1 MSEDM
6 VSSPSLWRPP
16 VPIKDAIEQDAITP
30 FPKPEA
36 PEEEEEESQGDC
48 YRRLMSSLP
57 VKVYGERR
65 YLEYQATWW
74 PESAVQAVIAIQ
86 RRFRPRPS
94 DVLLASYPKSGTT
107 WMKALVF
114 AIMSRKVYPLRDHP
128 LLRLN
133 PHDCVVHL
141 SGAYATGKE
150 AVVEALPSPRIM
162 AVHMPFS
169 TLPASVVVDSSSGC
183 KIVYVWRDPKDVL
196 VSLWHYYRKLRPE
209 EAHVSEFHDLYES
222 FCQGDTVFG
231 PWWDNVL
238 GYFRAS
244 VEMPTRVLFLRYE
257 DMLEDTASAVVAI
270 ANFVGCPFSAEEE
283 RAGVVD
289 AIVKLCSFEELK
301 NLDNN
306 MSGSTGHL
314 IKLPSS
320 SYFKK
325 GVAGAWVGHMTREMA
340 DRIDSIIQG
349 KFQGSGLEIKRAST

>member
-1 MSEDM
+1 MAGDT
-6 VSSPSLWRPP
+6 VSRPFSLWTAP
-16 VPIKDAIEQDAITP
+16 VPIKVAIEQDAVTP

-36 PEEEEEESQGDC
+36 PEDEGDHDRD
-48 YRRLMSSLP
+48 RRLMSSLP
-57 VKVYGERR
+57 AKVYGKRR

-74 PESAVQAVIAIQ
+74 PEAALQGVLAIQ

-133 PHDCVVHL
+133 PHDCVVQL
-141 SGAYATGKE
+141 LGAYATGKE

-162 AVHMPFS
+162 ASHMPFS
-169 TLPASVVVDSSSGC
+169 TLPASVVDANSGC

-196 VSLWHYYRKLRPE
+196 VSLWHYYSKLRPE
-209 EAHVSEFHDLYES
+209 EAHLSEFHDLYES
-222 FCQGDTVFG
+222 FCRGDTVFG

-257 DMLEDTASAVVAI
+257 DMLEDTASNVVAI
-270 ANFVGCPFSAEEE
+270 ADFLGCPFSAEEE

-301 NLDNN
+301 NLDTN
-306 MSGSTGHL
+306 MSGSNGL
-314 IKLPSS
+314 LLKLPSS
-320 SYFKK
+320 SYFRK
-325 GVAGAWVGHMTREMA
+325 GVAGDWMDHMTREMA
-340 DRIDSIIQG
+340 DRIDTIVQA
-349 KFQGSGLEIKRAST
+349 KLQGSDLEIKPAST

>member
-1 MSEDM
+1 M
-6 VSSPSLWRPP
+6 VSSPSLWRAP
-16 VPIKDAIEQDAITP
+16 VPFKDAIEQDAIAP

-36 PEEEEEESQGDC
+36 PEEEDEESQRDRDRC
-48 YRRLMSSLP
+48 LMSSLP
-57 VKVYGERR
+57 VKVYRERR
-65 YLEYQATWW
+65 YLQYQATWW
-74 PESAVQAVIAIQ
+74 LESAFQGVFAIE

-94 DVLLASYPKSGTT
+94 DESYPKSGTT
-107 WMKALVF
+107 WMKAIMF
-114 AIMSRKVYPLRDHP
+114 AIISRKVYPLRDHP

-150 AVVEALPSPRIM
+150 AVVEALPSPRTM

-169 TLPASVVVDSSSGC
+169 TLPTSVVGDANSGC
-183 KIVYVWRDPKDVL
+183 KIVYVWRDSKDVL

-209 EAHVSEFHDLYES
+209 EAHVSEFHGLCES

-244 VEMPTRVLFLRYE
+244 VEMPTKVLFLRYE

-270 ANFVGCPFSAEEE
+270 ADFVGCPFSAEEE

-301 NLDNN
+301 NLDTN
-306 MSGSTGHL
+306 MSGSNGHL

-320 SYFKK
+320 SYFRK
-325 GVAGAWVGHMTREMA
+325 GVAGDWMGHMTREMA
-340 DRIDSIIQG
+340 DRIDTIVQG